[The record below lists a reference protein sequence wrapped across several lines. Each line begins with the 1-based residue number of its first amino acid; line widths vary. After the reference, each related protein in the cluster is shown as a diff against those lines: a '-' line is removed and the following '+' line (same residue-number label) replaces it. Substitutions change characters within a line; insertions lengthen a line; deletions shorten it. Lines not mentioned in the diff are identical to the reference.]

1 MAGVFNSGSIGGFLS
16 QGSAKERVSSVN
28 GKIGEVVLSAEDVG
42 AATKAEVETLDENI
56 QTSLDNI
63 ANAKQDKLTAGE
75 NITIEGNII
84 SSSGGGGVQPD
95 WNQNDSTAADYVK
108 NRPFYTGLEETV
120 LVPQQT
126 VALSSGSAKDPF
138 QVQFINGENYTVIY
152 NGTAYDCTAFYH
164 SASSY
169 IMVGNTQPLNGA
181 DNGVP
186 FLIYYSPELGGAMFE
201 CMGSD
206 ESCTISI
213 VQRVE
218 TVNKIDNKYIEQNVA
233 VIDKSRTD
241 YENIFNEVA
250 DAYTNNKQIIVVADV
265 STPSGT
271 IYGVPNHVSCITP
284 GKGGTV
290 YFLTCFFTVPQD
302 DDSWI
307 PFSIYTTIYAVYK
320 SRGVLAFEAPWV
332 DFSNSTELVTRN
344 YVDET
349 VSAAKDEMVL
359 NSTTSGS
366 TKQFKI
372 TVDDS
377 GTITAAEVS

>member
-1 MAGVFNSGSIGGFLS
+1 MTDEKIIEYVMDSPENTNP
-16 QGSAKERVSSVN
+16 SV
-28 GKIGEVVLSAEDVG
+28 
-42 AATKAEVETLDENI
+42 LDSMLKSN
-56 QTSLDNI
+56 
-63 ANAKQDKLTAGE
+63 K
-75 NITIEGNII
+75 
-84 SSSGGGGVQPD
+84 VQPG
-95 WNQNDSTAADYVK
+95 WEQNDETAPDYVK

-164 SASSY
+164 SASGY
-169 IMVGNTQPLNGA
+169 IMVGNTGPLNGA

-186 FLIYYSPELGGAMFE
+186 FLICYSPELGGTMFE

-302 DDSWI
+302 VDSWI

-377 GTITAAEVS
+377 GTITATEIT